1 MKRARAQRGTPWNWL
16 CQATGVFFGRS
27 RAAAQRGFTL
37 LELLVVISI
46 MALATAGV
54 SLAMRDSGQTQLE
67 REAARLAALLESGRA
82 QSRGTGVPVRWRA
95 DARGFRFEGLP
106 ASTLPTQ
113 WLDAG
118 TNVRGPAILQ
128 LGPEPLIGPQ
138 QVLLV
143 NQAYPERMLRVVTDG
158 VRPFTVEPLP

>member
-1 MKRARAQRGTPWNWL
+1 MKLARPHA
-16 CQATGVFFGRS
+16 CGR
-27 RAAAQRGFTL
+27 RAAAQRGVASSRGFTL
-37 LELLVVISI
+37 LELLIVISI

-54 SLAMRDSGQTQLE
+54 SLALRDGGQSQLE

-118 TNVRGPAILQ
+118 TSVRGPATLQ

-143 NQAYPERMLRVVTDG
+143 HQAHPERTLRVATDG
-158 VRPFTVEPLP
+158 LRPFTVQALP

>member
-1 MKRARAQRGTPWNWL
+1 MSSRAV
-16 CQATGVFFGRS
+16 ATG
-27 RAAAQRGFTL
+27 
-37 LELLVVISI
+37 
-46 MALATAGV
+46 GV
-54 SLAMRDSGQTQLE
+54 GLAMRESGRTQ
-67 REAARLAALLESGRA
+67 RGRGGARLAALLESGRA

>member
-1 MKRARAQRGTPWNWL
+1 MNRA
-16 CQATGVFFGRS
+16 
-27 RAAAQRGFTL
+27 RGFTL
-37 LELLVVISI
+37 LELLIVISI

-67 REAARLAALLESGRA
+67 RDAARLAALLESGRA

-95 DARGFRFEGLP
+95 DAQGFRFDGLP
-106 ASTLPTQ
+106 PAGALPSQ

-118 TNVRGPAILQ
+118 TTVRGPAILQ

-138 QVLLV
+138 QVVLV
-143 NQAYPERMLRVVTDG
+143 NQSHPERALRVVTDG
-158 VRPFTVEPLP
+158 VRPFTVEPLQ

>member
-1 MKRARAQRGTPWNWL
+1 
-16 CQATGVFFGRS
+16 
-27 RAAAQRGFTL
+27 L
-37 LELLVVISI
+37 LELLIVISI

-54 SLAMRDSGQTQLE
+54 SLAMRDGGQTQLE

-95 DARGFRFEGLP
+95 DAQGFRFDGLP
-106 ASTLPTQ
+106 AGTLPTQ

-118 TNVRGPAILQ
+118 TTVRGPATTLQ

-143 NQAYPERMLRVVTDG
+143 NQAHPEHMLRVATDG
-158 VRPFTVEPLP
+158 LRPFAVESLP

>member
-1 MKRARAQRGTPWNWL
+1 M
-16 CQATGVFFGRS
+16 
-27 RAAAQRGFTL
+27 
-37 LELLVVISI
+37 
-46 MALATAGV
+46 
-54 SLAMRDSGQTQLE
+54 
-67 REAARLAALLESGRA
+67 
-82 QSRGTGVPVRWRA
+82 PVRWRA

-118 TNVRGPAILQ
+118 TTVRGPAILQ

-143 NQAYPERMLRVVTDG
+143 NQVYPERMLRVVTDG

>member
-1 MKRARAQRGTPWNWL
+1 MNRA
-16 CQATGVFFGRS
+16 
-27 RAAAQRGFTL
+27 RGFTL
-37 LELLVVISI
+37 LELLIVISI

-67 REAARLAALLESGRA
+67 RDAARLAALLESGRA

-95 DARGFRFEGLP
+95 DARGFRFDGLP
-106 ASTLPTQ
+106 PASALPSQ

-118 TNVRGPAILQ
+118 TTVRGPAILQ

-138 QVLLV
+138 QVVLV
-143 NQAYPERMLRVVTDG
+143 NQSHPERALRVVTDG
-158 VRPFTVEPLP
+158 VRPFTVEPLQ

>member
-1 MKRARAQRGTPWNWL
+1 MAGLFGRARSAIQ
-16 CQATGVFFGRS
+16 GRS
-27 RAAAQRGFTL
+27 LGDNLGIIATSA
-37 LELLVVISI
+37 EVE
-46 MALATAGV
+46 ALAKSVPDNGDVYFVPAF
-54 SLAMRDSGQTQLE
+54 SGLF
-67 REAARLAALLESGRA
+67 A
-82 QSRGTGVPVRWRA
+82 PRWRA

-118 TNVRGPAILQ
+118 TTVRGPAILQ

-143 NQAYPERMLRVVTDG
+143 NQVYPERMLRVVTDG